1 MQRDNDPRSGRNHR
15 TAAHASPGGG
25 PGISELPGAPG
36 GFGGGPLLNRR
47 SMMKALGLGAAA
59 IAGPGLVAGC
69 SSSSSGG
76 RTSIVFEETK
86 PEVVPYF
93 NNLVAKFNASQSSVT
108 VSHDFTS
115 SLIAEFVRG
124 NPPAIDC
131 DNYNLTTSI
140 FVARGV
146 LADLGGLPQAKLIDP
161 NIQALVTQYA
171 SFHGETSILPY
182 SVAAAG
188 VIYNVDLF
196 DKVGVSSVPTTWSEF
211 LAVCEKFKSA
221 KITPVY
227 QTYGDTWTTQQGL
240 FDYTAGGMIDVA
252 AFYQGLAR
260 EGTNLGPNSS
270 VSYQKDFTAPCKQM
284 LSLAPYFND
293 NPIAKHYADG
303 NQAFASSQA
312 GMYMQGPWAV
322 GEILAINPKLKMG
335 TFALP
340 ATDDASQTKC
350 RVNLD
355 LAIWL
360 PRSQP
365 QAQHDA
371 AVQFLDYLM
380 QPSVLNAYNQA
391 NLAFSPLK
399 NAPPQTSPLVSGLN
413 QYVSSGR
420 FYQGPGTYVPLT
432 IPVGNFIQEMML
444 TGNVSGFT
452 SSMDAAFK
460 RLAIRTSA

>member
-1 MQRDNDPRSGRNHR
+1 MQQGKDLRAGRNHR
-15 TAAHASPGGG
+15 TAARKASGASGVLGDG
-25 PGISELPGAPG
+25 PVLS
-36 GFGGGPLLNRR
+36 RR
-47 SMMKALGLGAAA
+47 SMMKALGLGAAG
-59 IAGPGLVAGC
+59 IAVPGLVAGC
-69 SSSSSGG
+69 SSSSGG
-76 RTSIVFEETK
+76 ATRIVFEETK

-93 NNLVAKFNASQSSVT
+93 NNLVAKFNASQSKVVVT
-108 VSHDFTS
+108 HDFTS

-146 LADLGGLPQAKLIDP
+146 LADLAGLPQAKTIDP

-171 SFHGETSILPY
+171 SFQGETSVLPY
-182 SVAAAG
+182 SVAAEG
-188 VIYNVDLF
+188 VIYNRDLF
-196 DKVGVSSVPTTWSEF
+196 NKVGVSAVPTTWTEF
-211 LAVCEKFKSA
+211 LAVCEKFKS
-221 KITPVY
+221 KGIVPIY

-240 FDYTAGGMIDVA
+240 FDYTAGGMVDVA

-270 VSYQKDFTAPCKQM
+270 VSFEKDFTAPCKQM
-284 LSLAPYFND
+284 LSLAPYFNE

-303 NQAFASSQA
+303 NLAFANGQA

-322 GEILAINPKLKMG
+322 GEVLAISPKLKLG

-340 ATDDASQTKC
+340 ATDDPSQTKC

-360 PRSQP
+360 PRSQAP
-365 QAQHDA
+365 AQRTA
-371 AVQFLDYLM
+371 AIQFLDYLM

-399 NAPPQTSPLVSGLN
+399 NAPPQKNPLVSGL
-413 QYVSSGR
+413 QPYVSSGR

-432 IPVGNFIQEMML
+432 IPIGNFIQEMML

-452 SSMDAAFK
+452 SSMDGAFK

>member
-1 MQRDNDPRSGRNHR
+1 MD
-15 TAAHASPGGG
+15 G
-25 PGISELPGAPG
+25 PVLS
-36 GFGGGPLLNRR
+36 RR
-47 SMMKALGLGAAA
+47 SMMKAAGLGAAA
-59 IAGPGLVAGC
+59 IAAPGLVAGC
-69 SSSSSGG
+69 SSSGG
-76 RTSIVFEETK
+76 ATRIVFEETK

-93 NNLVAKFNASQSSVT
+93 NNLVAKFNASQSQVVVT
-108 VSHDFTS
+108 HDFTS

-146 LADLGGLPQAKLIDP
+146 LADLAGFPQAQLIEP

-171 SFHGETSILPY
+171 SYHGETSILPY
-182 SVAAAG
+182 SVAAEG

-221 KITPVY
+221 NITPVY
-227 QTYGDTWTTQQGL
+227 QTYGDTWTIQQGL
-240 FDYTAGGMIDVA
+240 FDYTVGGMVDVA
-252 AFYQGLAR
+252 AFYQQLAR

-270 VSYQKDFTAPCKQM
+270 VSFDKDFTEPCKQM
-284 LSLAPYFND
+284 LSLSPYFNAGS
-293 NPIAKHYADG
+293 IAKHYGDG
-303 NQAFASSQA
+303 NLAFANGQA

-322 GEILAINPKLKMG
+322 GQVFAINPKLKMG
-335 TFALP
+335 TFPLP
-340 ATDDASQTKC
+340 ATEDASQTKC

-365 QAQHDA
+365 AAQRQA

-380 QPSVLNAYNQA
+380 QPSVVNAYNQA

-399 NAPPQTSPLVSGLN
+399 NAPPQTSAIVSGLQ

-420 FYQGPGTYVPLT
+420 FYQGAGTYVPIT
-432 IPVGNFIQEMML
+432 IPVGNFVQEMML

-452 SSMDAAFK
+452 SSMDGAFK
-460 RLAIRTSA
+460 RLAVRTSA

>member
-1 MQRDNDPRSGRNHR
+1 MQQDDGPIR
-15 TAAHASPGGG
+15 GG
-25 PGISELPGAPG
+25 PV
-36 GFGGGPLLNRR
+36 LNRR

-69 SSSSSGG
+69 SSSGG
-76 RTSIVFEETK
+76 ATRIVLEETK

-93 NNLVAKFNASQSSVT
+93 DNLVAKFNASQSQVV
-108 VSHDFTS
+108 VSHDATS

-124 NPPAIDC
+124 DPPDIDC

-146 LADLGGLPQAKLIDP
+146 LANLAGLPQAQTIDP

-171 SFHGETSILPY
+171 SYKGETSVLPY
-182 SVAAAG
+182 SVAAEG
-188 VIYNVDLF
+188 VIYNPDLF

-221 KITPVY
+221 GITPVY
-227 QTYGDTWTTQQGL
+227 QTYGDGWTTQQGL
-240 FDYTAGGMIDVA
+240 FDYTIGGMIDVE
-252 AFYQGLAR
+252 AFYKQLNA

-270 VSYQKDFTAPCKQM
+270 VSFEKDFTEPCKKM
-284 LSLAPYFND
+284 LSLTPYFND
-293 NPIAKHYADG
+293 NALSKKYADG
-303 NQAFASSQA
+303 NTAFAAGQA

-322 GEILAINPKLKMG
+322 GQILTINPKLKMG
-335 TFALP
+335 TFP
-340 ATDDASQTKC
+340 MPVTDDASQTKC
-350 RVNLD
+350 RANLD

-360 PRSQP
+360 PRSQTP
-365 QAQHDA
+365 ARRA
-371 AVQFLDYLM
+371 AAIKFLGYLM
-380 QPSVLNAYNQA
+380 QPSVMNAYNQA

-399 NAPPQTSPLVSGLN
+399 NAPPQQSPLVSGL
-413 QYVSSGR
+413 QKYVSSGA
-420 FYQGPGTYVPLT
+420 FYQGAGTYVPLT
-432 IPVGNFIQEMML
+432 IPVANFIQEMML

-452 SSMDAAFK
+452 SSMDGAFK

>member
-1 MQRDNDPRSGRNHR
+1 MMKTVGLG
-15 TAAHASPGGG
+15 TAALAV
-25 PGISELPGAPG
+25 
-36 GFGGGPLLNRR
+36 
-47 SMMKALGLGAAA
+47 
-59 IAGPGLVAGC
+59 PGLVAGC
-69 SSSSSGG
+69 SSSSAGA
-76 RTSIVFEETK
+76 TKIVFEETK
-86 PEVVPYF
+86 PEVVAYF
-93 NNLVAKFNASQSSVT
+93 DNLVAKFNASQSHVM
-108 VSHDFTS
+108 VSHDSIS

-124 NPPAIDC
+124 DPPDIDC

-146 LADLGGLPQAKLIDP
+146 LANLASLPQAKTIDP

-171 SFHGETSILPY
+171 SFQGDTSVLPY
-182 SVAAAG
+182 SVAAEG

-196 DKVGVSSVPTTWSEF
+196 DKVGVSSVPTTWTEF
-211 LAVCEKFKSA
+211 LAVAEKFKSA
-221 KITPVY
+221 GITPIY

-240 FDYTAGGMIDVA
+240 FDYTVGGMIDVA
-252 AFYQGLAR
+252 AFYQQLAR
-260 EGTNLGPNSS
+260 EGTNLSPNSA
-270 VSYQKDFTAPCKQM
+270 VSFEKDFAAPCQKM

-293 NPIAKHYADG
+293 NAIAKYYANG
-303 NQAFASSQA
+303 NTAFAAGQA

-322 GEILAINPKLKMG
+322 GEVLAINPKLKMG

-340 ATDDASQTKC
+340 VTDDASQTKC

-360 PRSQP
+360 PRSQAP
-365 QAQHDA
+365 AQRTA
-371 AVQFLDYLM
+371 AIQFLDYLM
-380 QPSVLNAYNQA
+380 QPSVMNAYNQA

-399 NAPPQTSPLVSGLN
+399 NAPPQTSPIVTGL
-413 QYVSSGR
+413 QKYVSSGR
-420 FYQGPGTYVPLT
+420 FYQGAGTYVPLT

-452 SSMDAAFK
+452 SSMDGAFK

>member
-1 MQRDNDPRSGRNHR
+1 
-15 TAAHASPGGG
+15 
-25 PGISELPGAPG
+25 
-36 GFGGGPLLNRR
+36 
-47 SMMKALGLGAAA
+47 MMKALGLGAAA

-69 SSSSSGG
+69 SSSGG
-76 RTSIVFEETK
+76 ATRIVFEETK

-93 NNLVAKFNASQSSVT
+93 NNLVAKFNASQSQVVVT
-108 VSHDFTS
+108 HDFTS

-146 LADLGGLPQAKLIDP
+146 LADLAGFPQAQLIDP

-171 SFHGETSILPY
+171 SYHGETSILPY
-182 SVAAAG
+182 SVAAEG
-188 VIYNVDLF
+188 VIYNADLF

-221 KITPVY
+221 NITPVY
-227 QTYGDTWTTQQGL
+227 QTYGDTWTIQQGL
-240 FDYTAGGMIDVA
+240 FDYTVGGTIDVA
-252 AFYQGLAR
+252 AFYKQVNAA
-260 EGTNLGPNSS
+260 GTNLGPDSPAS
-270 VSYQKDFTAPCKQM
+270 FGKDFTAPCKQM
-284 LSLAPYFND
+284 LSLSPYFNAD
-293 NPIAKHYADG
+293 PIAKHYGDG
-303 NQAFASSQA
+303 NLAFANGQA

-322 GEILAINPKLKMG
+322 GQVLAINPKLKMG
-335 TFALP
+335 TFPLP
-340 ATDDASQTKC
+340 ATEDASQTKC

-365 QAQHDA
+365 AAQRA
-371 AVQFLDYLM
+371 AAIQFLDYLM

-399 NAPPQTSPLVSGLN
+399 NAPPQTSPIVSGLN

-420 FYQGPGTYVPLT
+420 FYQGAGTYVPIT

-444 TGNVSGFT
+444 TGNVGGFT
-452 SSMDAAFK
+452 SSMDGAFK
-460 RLAIRTSA
+460 RLAVRTSA